1 MAFIFLRL
9 RWPLSFSDI
18 PTQKILYHTMYT
30 SSGICKEIDSTVECG
45 TRLAAIYS
53 MYKRNLSYVQQQQL
67 VLESKSKLAERLLPS
82 VCDSC
87 HILLL
92 SNASTL
98 MFLHQQK
105 CAVSEYLPGG

>member
-30 SSGICKEIDSTVECG
+30 SSEICKEISSTVECG

-53 MYKRNLSYVQQQQL
+53 MYKRDLSYVQQQQQQQQQL
-67 VLESKSKLAERLLPS
+67 VLESKSKMTERLLPS
-82 VCDSC
+82 V
-87 HILLL
+87 
-92 SNASTL
+92 
-98 MFLHQQK
+98 
-105 CAVSEYLPGG
+105 